1 MMVQITID
9 SEFKANLTNVKAIV
23 MEFLS
28 KCYSC
33 RNNDEH
39 LRNHIHVFYPDA
51 NSESI
56 RRMRQKIQNTE
67 GLFPADKATQLVRA
81 AKQQF
86 MENNVGKM

>member
-56 RRMRQKIQNTE
+56 RRMRQIGSEHLSRIIQKNKE
-67 GLFPADKATQLVRA
+67 KNIQSIR
-81 AKQQF
+81 
-86 MENNVGKM
+86 

>member
-1 MMVQITID
+1 MTQVTID
-9 SEFKANLTNVKAIV
+9 EEFKTNLTNVKAMV
-23 MEFLS
+23 LEFLS

-33 RNNDEH
+33 RNDDEH
-39 LRNHIHVFYPDA
+39 LRNHIHVFYPNA

-67 GLFPADKATQLVRA
+67 GLYPADKETQLARA

-86 MENNVGKM
+86 MEKNVGKI